1 MTREGIGKDDGGNKE
16 GRGRTREEERARKRQ
31 QS

>member
-1 MTREGIGKDDGGNKE
+1 MTREGIWKDDGRNEE
-16 GRGRTREEERARKRQ
+16 GRGRRREEERARKRQ